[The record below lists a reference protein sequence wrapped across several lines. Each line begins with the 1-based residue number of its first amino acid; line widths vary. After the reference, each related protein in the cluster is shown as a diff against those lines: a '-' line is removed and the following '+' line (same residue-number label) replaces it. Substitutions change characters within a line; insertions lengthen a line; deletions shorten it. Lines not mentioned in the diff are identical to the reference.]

1 MKKIIALL
9 LLIVATIGCD
19 RVTKRMAETSL
30 AGLPRTSLMAD
41 TVRLEY
47 AENTGGFLSLGA
59 ELPASVRTPL
69 FTIGTGLGLLAM
81 IVAALR
87 LQWRGLQ
94 LAALCLFAAGGAS
107 NWADRLVRGSV
118 VDFLN
123 VGFGPVRTGIFNVAD
138 VAVMA
143 GACLLL
149 FSQVRADRTPTGS
162 EDAAP

>member
-1 MKKIIALL
+1 
-9 LLIVATIGCD
+9 
-19 RVTKRMAETSL
+19 
-30 AGLPRTSLMAD
+30 
-41 TVRLEY
+41 
-47 AENTGGFLSLGA
+47 
-59 ELPASVRTPL
+59 
-69 FTIGTGLGLLAM
+69 
-81 IVAALR
+81 
-87 LQWRGLQ
+87 LQ